1 MNLSLTGKKYLTT
14 DERRLTQISSKK
26 RNLCLSVSVFG
37 FNQILFLCILYSVFC
52 ILFFACV
59 PPPVKPK
66 PAVDVAKPP
75 PIADPFK
82 PFLDEH
88 LKKAVSL
95 EQQGEILGAI
105 EEFKIAL
112 TIDPTNDEAKVG
124 LKRLSEMADI
134 EAEKHYQKGLS
145 LKKTDPSKTRTEF
158 LIALRLKPDYQLAI
172 EELKGWHIFVAK
184 SRLLAPPGET
194 DTGVEDYLSVALSL
208 FEDGDYAGAIQE
220 FLKAKEKYP
229 KNPEIVK
236 HLNLSYYKQGVA
248 HFEKGEYK
256 NALQM
261 FLNLKPDFEKV
272 GDYIKKVKVG
282 LKKTAED
289 SYKNGLKLFREQKL
303 TQAIEQ
309 WNIVLEIEPEH
320 KKAREYIEK
329 AKNLLKSLEQLK

>member
-1 MNLSLTGKKYLTT
+1 MTSEVRSQKT
-14 DERRLTQISSKK
+14 EV
-26 RNLCLSVSVFG
+26 RNHKSEV
-37 FNQILFLCILYSVFC
+37 LFCILSSVFC

-66 PAVDVAKPP
+66 PTVDLVKPP
-75 PIADPFK
+75 PVVIDQFK

-88 LKKAVSL
+88 LKKALSL
-95 EQQGEILGAI
+95 EQQGEIPGAI
-105 EEFKIAL
+105 EEFRIAL
-112 TIDPTNDEAKVG
+112 TIDLTNDEAKVG

-145 LKKTDPSKTRTEF
+145 LKKTDPSKARTEF
-158 LIALRLKPDYQLAI
+158 LITLRLKPDYQLAI
-172 EELKGWHIFVAK
+172 EELKGWHLFVAK
-184 SRLLAPPGET
+184 SRLLAPAGET

-208 FEDGDYAGAIQE
+208 YEDGDYAGAIQE

-229 KNPEIVK
+229 KNPEIIK

-261 FLNLKPDFEKV
+261 FSSLKPDFEKV
-272 GDYIKKVKVG
+272 GDYIKKVRAG

-309 WNIVLEIEPEH
+309 WNIVLEIEPDH

>member
-1 MNLSLTGKKYLTT
+1 MRQKTEDSGQQSAVSSQKIKVYLLS
-14 DERRLTQISSKK
+14 
-26 RNLCLSVSVFG
+26 
-37 FNQILFLCILYSVFC
+37 SVFC
-52 ILFFACV
+52 LLLFACV

-66 PAVDVAKPP
+66 PAVDVVKPP
-75 PIADPFK
+75 PVVIDPFK
-82 PFLDEH
+82 PFIDEH
-88 LKKAVSL
+88 LKKALSL
-95 EQQGEILGAI
+95 EQQGDIRGAI

-112 TIDPTNDEAKVG
+112 TIDPTNDEAKAG

-145 LKKTDPSKTRTEF
+145 LKKTDPSKARTEF

-208 FEDGDYAGAIQE
+208 YEDGDYAGAIQE

-229 KNPEIVK
+229 KNPEIIK

-261 FLNLKPDFEKV
+261 FSSLKPDFEKV
-272 GDYIKKVKVG
+272 GDYIKKVRAG

-309 WNIVLEIEPEH
+309 WNIVLEIEPDH

>member
-1 MNLSLTGKKYLTT
+1 MNKKSEYLNPKSEINSKFQIQMFKTVSNFDIRISDLLFYILS
-14 DERRLTQISSKK
+14 
-26 RNLCLSVSVFG
+26 F
-37 FNQILFLCILYSVFC
+37 VFC

-59 PPPVKPK
+59 PPPAKPK
-66 PAVDVAKPP
+66 PSLEITKPP
-75 PIADPFK
+75 PVIIDPFK
-82 PFLDEH
+82 SVLDEH
-88 LKKAVSL
+88 LKRALSL
-95 EQQGEILGAI
+95 EKQGEIPGAI

-112 TIDPTNDEAKVG
+112 TIDQTNDEAKAGV
-124 LKRLSEMADI
+124 KRLSAMADI

-145 LKKTDPSKTRTEF
+145 LKKNDPSKARTEF
-158 LIALRLKPDYQLAI
+158 LIALRLKPDNPLVI
-172 EELKGWHIFVAK
+172 EELKGWHIFIAK
-184 SRLLAPPGET
+184 SRLLAPSGET

-208 FEDGDYAGAIQE
+208 YEDGDYAGAIQE

-229 KNPEIVK
+229 KNPEIIK

-272 GDYIKKVKVG
+272 GDYIKKVKAG
-282 LKKTAED
+282 LKKMAEN

-309 WNIVLEIEPEH
+309 WKIVLEIEPEH